1 MQIYQL
7 QMHQLVCHSH
17 VNNTFTNTLTLITN
31 QPFITAPA
39 WWGGRMKAD
48 RNEAP
53 WCWDDDDSDYDM
65 TDWVDYKEDAWLKIA
80 TLEVFDYGYD
90 NFFKKGRWRACE
102 LLKWKYEGN
111 LSLEYE
117 PGVHLC
123 VKFSESEIE
132 GLPPETYSLCACSN
146 EDKHM
151 LENSF
156 GDKMK
161 VRNLKYF

>member
-65 TDWVDYKEDAWLKIA
+65 TDWVNKMQH
-80 TLEVFDYGYD
+80 D
-90 NFFKKGRWRACE
+90 NSHHP
-102 LLKWKYEGN
+102 N
-111 LSLEYE
+111 
-117 PGVHLC
+117 
-123 VKFSESEIE
+123 
-132 GLPPETYSLCACSN
+132 T
-146 EDKHM
+146 
-151 LENSF
+151 NSPLHPT
-156 GDKMK
+156 
-161 VRNLKYF
+161 RI